1 MQEGNPNLG
10 AREIDPADIPAEG
23 NAAEPAGREWP
34 TTLQGWREHY
44 RGGGLTYAKAGYLR
58 YSRSPEQGQ
67 AARERARALSGQM
80 PTEQYESLFA
90 SPQLPAD
97 QPELGLGPAFQ
108 NPIPPRSAPLT
119 REPADQPELALG
131 PAFQNPNPPRSAPLN
146 REPPDQPELELGPA
160 FQNPESVPSEGG
172 GPSPLVDWIGAARK
186 TRGRSGVGG
195 TGGIKAP
202 PIGSQVPP
210 EIPEALP
217 AGPGLGMQMAGGAAA
232 GAAGGLHGGMIE
244 GVASGAIGGA
254 LMGGPVGAA
263 VGAGVGLL
271 TGALHD
277 MRQAPGS
284 ARDFLPG
291 EGTHGGDSGYNTA
304 LMAGVVASLSKI
316 AGTRSR
322 V

>member
-10 AREIDPADIPAEG
+10 ALEIDPADIPAEG
-23 NAAEPAGREWP
+23 NVAEPAGREWP

-80 PTEQYESLFA
+80 PKEQYESLFA
-90 SPQLPAD
+90 APQLPAD
-97 QPELGLGPAFQ
+97 QPELELGPAFQ
-108 NPIPPRSAPLT
+108 NPA
-119 REPADQPELALG
+119 
-131 PAFQNPNPPRSAPLN
+131 PPRSAPLN
-146 REPPDQPELELGPA
+146 REPADQPELELGPA
-160 FQNPESVPSEGG
+160 FQNPESVPSEDG

-186 TRGRSGVGG
+186 NRGRSGAGG
-195 TGGIKAP
+195 GGVIKAP
-202 PIGSQVPP
+202 PIASQVPP

-217 AGPGLGMQMAGGAAA
+217 ARPGLGMQMAGGAAA

-271 TGALHD
+271 SGALHD

-291 EGTHGGDSGYNTA
+291 EGTRGGDSGYNTA